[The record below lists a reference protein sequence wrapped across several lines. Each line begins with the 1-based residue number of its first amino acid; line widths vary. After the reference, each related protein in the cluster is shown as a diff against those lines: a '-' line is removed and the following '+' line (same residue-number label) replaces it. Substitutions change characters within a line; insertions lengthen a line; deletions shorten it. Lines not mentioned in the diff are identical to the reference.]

1 MSGHF
6 PFSKKILIVMI
17 GLLVLLTTVVF
28 LYVQLQINN
37 RKPLTGGY
45 SVVFECL
52 NVVKDKQSASSC
64 FNDYFENKLEEQIS
78 MRGEGEVPDYIL
90 EFYEKVDESQI
101 IFFEQGLWSILR
113 GDFGSPFFIKDSV
126 IMYEH
131 G

>member
-1 MSGHF
+1 M
-6 PFSKKILIVMI
+6 
-17 GLLVLLTTVVF
+17 
-28 LYVQLQINN
+28 
-37 RKPLTGGY
+37 
-45 SVVFECL
+45 VFECL